1 MAPFS
6 LWEGLSSLSHD
17 LRPMADTAARLY
29 LVTPVLEDA
38 SFAPR
43 IAEACGTGAVAA
55 ILLRLAFAE
64 ERRLINQVKELAPV
78 AQEHG
83 AAVIV
88 AVEGK
93 EADLATIAA
102 RGGADGVHVPGDP
115 ARVRELR
122 ERLKSERA
130 IGVGAIRTKDDAM
143 TLGEA
148 GADYLLFGEPR
159 PDGSL
164 PSLESVVERA
174 SWWAEIFET
183 PCVAYAPS
191 LDAVEPL
198 AATNAEFVALGD
210 AVWTHA
216 EGPAAAVKAAVA
228 ILERQEA
235 SR

>member
-1 MAPFS
+1 
-6 LWEGLSSLSHD
+6 
-17 LRPMADTAARLY
+17 MADTAARLY
-29 LVTPVLEDA
+29 LITPVLEDA

-43 IAEACGTGAVAA
+43 LAQACGTGTVAA
-55 ILLRLAFAE
+55 VLLRLAPAD
-64 ERRLINQVKELAPV
+64 ERSLINLVKTLAPA

-83 AAVIV
+83 AAVLV
-88 AVEGK
+88 AAEGK
-93 EADLATIAA
+93 ADLANAAA
-102 RGGADGVHVPGDP
+102 RGGADGVHIPADP
-115 ARVRELR
+115 TRVRELR
-122 ERLKSERA
+122 DRLKSERA

-148 GADYLLFGEPR
+148 GVDYLLFGEPR

-164 PSLESVVERA
+164 PPLESVVERA

-191 LDAVEPL
+191 LDAVETL

-210 AVWTHA
+210 AVWNHA
-216 EGPAAAVKAAVA
+216 DGPTAAVKAAA
-228 ILERQEA
+228 EILKRQEA

>member
-1 MAPFS
+1 
-6 LWEGLSSLSHD
+6 
-17 LRPMADTAARLY
+17 MADTAARLY
-29 LVTPVLEDA
+29 LITPVLEDA

-43 IAEACGTGAVAA
+43 LAEACATGAVAA
-55 ILLRLAFAE
+55 VLLRLKPAD
-64 ERRLINQVKELAPV
+64 ERTLTNQVKALAPT

-88 AVEGK
+88 TTEGK
-93 EADLATIAA
+93 ADLAAIAA
-102 RGGADGVHVPGDP
+102 RGGADGAHVTGADP
-115 ARVRELR
+115 ALVRELR
-122 ERLKSERA
+122 ERLKAERT
-130 IGVGAIRTKDDAM
+130 IGGGGIRTKDDAM

-148 GADYLLFGEPR
+148 GVDYLLFGEPR

-191 LDAVEPL
+191 LEAVEIL

-210 AVWTHA
+210 AVWSHP
-216 EGPAAAVKAAVA
+216 EGPAAGVKAATE

>member
-1 MAPFS
+1 
-6 LWEGLSSLSHD
+6 
-17 LRPMADTAARLY
+17 MADTAARLY
-29 LVTPVLEDA
+29 LITPVLEDT
-38 SFAPR
+38 SFASR
-43 IAEACGTGAVAA
+43 LTEACATGTVAA
-55 ILLRLAFAE
+55 ILLRLGSAD
-64 ERRLINQVKELAPV
+64 ERTLINQVKALVPA

-83 AAVIV
+83 AAVIIATDSKV
-88 AVEGK
+88 
-93 EADLATIAA
+93 DLANVAA

-115 ARVRELR
+115 VRVRELR
-122 ERLKSERA
+122 DRLKSERA

-143 TLGEA
+143 SLGEA

-191 LDAVEPL
+191 LDAVETL

-210 AVWTHA
+210 AVWSHA
-216 EGPAAAVKAAVA
+216 DGSAAAVKVVA
-228 ILERQEA
+228 EILKRQEA

>member
-1 MAPFS
+1 
-6 LWEGLSSLSHD
+6 
-17 LRPMADTAARLY
+17 MADTAARLY
-29 LVTPVLEDA
+29 LITPVLEDT
-38 SFAPR
+38 SFASR
-43 IAEACGTGAVAA
+43 LTEACATGTVAA
-55 ILLRLAFAE
+55 ILLRLASAD
-64 ERRLINQVKELAPV
+64 ERTLINQVKALVPA

-83 AAVIV
+83 AAVIIATDSKV
-88 AVEGK
+88 
-93 EADLATIAA
+93 DLANVAA

-115 ARVRELR
+115 VRVRELR
-122 ERLKSERA
+122 DRLKSERA

-143 TLGEA
+143 SLGEA

-191 LDAVEPL
+191 LDAVETL

-210 AVWTHA
+210 AVWSHA
-216 EGPAAAVKAAVA
+216 DGSAAAVKVVA
-228 ILERQEA
+228 EILKRQEA

>member
-1 MAPFS
+1 
-6 LWEGLSSLSHD
+6 
-17 LRPMADTAARLY
+17 MADTAARLY
-29 LVTPVLEDA
+29 LITPVLEDA

-43 IAEACGTGAVAA
+43 LAEACGTGAVAA
-55 ILLRLAFAE
+55 VLLRLGPGD
-64 ERRLINQVKELAPV
+64 ERSLINQVKALAPA

-88 AVEGK
+88 STDGK
-93 EADLATIAA
+93 ADLANVAA

-148 GADYLLFGEPR
+148 GVDYLLFGEPR

-164 PSLESVVERA
+164 PSRESVVERA

-216 EGPAAAVKAAVA
+216 EGPAAAVKAAA
-228 ILERQEA
+228 EILQRQEA